1 MDSTF
6 SGIEIGKRSL
16 FAHKDAMNTV
26 GHNLSNATK
35 PGYSRQR
42 VTMKTEIPLY
52 APQLNRAKK
61 QGQLGQGIVVQ
72 SIDRVKDELLNT
84 RIVEESHRLGYWT
97 SQDKFISILEDV
109 YNEPEDQSI
118 RKRLNDFWES
128 WQDLANQPQGLAER
142 KIILERG
149 KSFCELIRSRFH
161 SLERIYIMANDEIKI
176 TTDEANNYIKNI
188 ANLNKQISK
197 SQAMKD
203 NSNDLMDARDLMV
216 EKLGNLI
223 SVSIENKQ
231 DPNEFLIHSE
241 GRHLVQ
247 GSIANEFKLE
257 ATNGPTRTR
266 WNILWANN
274 DKANLETGKLGSL
287 LNIRDEEI
295 KNEINELNNLA
306 ANIIELVNEIHETG
320 HGMDKKSGR
329 SFFSQELKLTDDRG
343 RYDTNGNGQF
353 DSVHIFKINST
364 NEIFPEEKLGFYG
377 TLKFEATDSNE
388 IIEIPYNAPDTV
400 QDLITRIN
408 NSNAQVTAR
417 INSEGK
423 FEIKAVKEQENENIT
438 FRIKH
443 IEDSGL
449 FLTKYTG
456 ILNESGP
463 EGAYDYRNIDTID
476 KLTPKSTYS
485 ISPLKN
491 PAAWIKVADIIDLD
505 PSKIAAGINSPT
517 NEISIGDNQAA
528 LRISS
533 FGNSQIMV
541 GKNLTL
547 NDYFA
552 NTASN
557 IAIKGQIS
565 EITKESQSQILKDLT
580 DLRMSISGVNKDEE
594 LANMIEF
601 QQAFIAA
608 SKFIT
613 VSAELIDTVIN
624 KMGV

>member
-84 RIVEESHRLGYWT
+84 RIIEESHRLGYWT

-128 WQDLANQPQGLAER
+128 WHDLANQPQGLAER

-149 KSFCELIRSRFH
+149 KSFCEGIRNRFH

-176 TTDEANNYIKNI
+176 TTDEANNYIRNI

-203 NSNDLMDARDLMV
+203 NPNDLMDARDLMV
-216 EKLGNLI
+216 EKLGNII

-231 DPNEFLIHSE
+231 DPNEFLIHAE

-274 DKANLETGKLGSL
+274 DKAYLKTGKLGSL

-295 KNEINELNNLA
+295 KNEINELNNIA
-306 ANIIELVNEIHETG
+306 ANIIEIVNEIHEAG
-320 HGMDKKSGR
+320 RGMDKKNGR

-377 TLKFEATDSNE
+377 TLKFEATNSNE
-388 IIEIPYNAPDTV
+388 IVEIPYNAPDTV
-400 QDLITRIN
+400 QDVINRIN

-423 FEIKAVKEQENENIT
+423 LEIKAVKEQEDENIT
-438 FRIKH
+438 FKIKH
-443 IEDSGL
+443 IEDSGS

-456 ILNESGP
+456 ILNASGP
-463 EGAYDYRNIDTID
+463 EGAYDYKNIDTTD
-476 KLTPKSTYS
+476 KLAPKSTYS

-491 PAAWIKVADIIDLD
+491 PAAWIKVADIIDSD
-505 PSKIAAGINSPT
+505 PSKMHRELKI
-517 NEISIGDNQAA
+517 QQMKY
-528 LRISS
+528 L
-533 FGNSQIMV
+533 
-541 GKNLTL
+541 L
-547 NDYFA
+547 
-552 NTASN
+552 
-557 IAIKGQIS
+557 
-565 EITKESQSQILKDLT
+565 EITKQH
-580 DLRMSISGVNKDEE
+580 
-594 LANMIEF
+594 
-601 QQAFIAA
+601 
-608 SKFIT
+608 
-613 VSAELIDTVIN
+613 
-624 KMGV
+624 

>member
-97 SQDKFISILEDV
+97 SQDKFISMLEDV

-203 NSNDLMDARDLMV
+203 NPNDLMDVRDLMV

-257 ATNGPTRTR
+257 AANGPTRTR

-377 TLKFEATDSNE
+377 TLKFKATDSNE

-533 FGNSQIMV
+533 FGNSQIMI

>member
-97 SQDKFISILEDV
+97 SQDKFISMLEDV

-203 NSNDLMDARDLMV
+203 NPNDLMDARDLMI

-247 GSIANEFKLE
+247 GSIANELKLE

-463 EGAYDYRNIDTID
+463 GGAYDYRNIDTID

-533 FGNSQIMV
+533 FGNSQIMI

-565 EITKESQSQILKDLT
+565 EITKEGQSQILKDLT

>member
-1 MDSTF
+1 
-6 SGIEIGKRSL
+6 
-16 FAHKDAMNTV
+16 
-26 GHNLSNATK
+26 
-35 PGYSRQR
+35 
-42 VTMKTEIPLY
+42 
-52 APQLNRAKK
+52 
-61 QGQLGQGIVVQ
+61 
-72 SIDRVKDELLNT
+72 
-84 RIVEESHRLGYWT
+84 
-97 SQDKFISILEDV
+97 
-109 YNEPEDQSI
+109 
-118 RKRLNDFWES
+118 
-128 WQDLANQPQGLAER
+128 
-142 KIILERG
+142 
-149 KSFCELIRSRFH
+149 
-161 SLERIYIMANDEIKI
+161 
-176 TTDEANNYIKNI
+176 
-188 ANLNKQISK
+188 
-197 SQAMKD
+197 
-203 NSNDLMDARDLMV
+203 
-216 EKLGNLI
+216 
-223 SVSIENKQ
+223 
-231 DPNEFLIHSE
+231 
-241 GRHLVQ
+241 
-247 GSIANEFKLE
+247 
-257 ATNGPTRTR
+257 
-266 WNILWANN
+266 
-274 DKANLETGKLGSL
+274 
-287 LNIRDEEI
+287 
-295 KNEINELNNLA
+295 
-306 ANIIELVNEIHETG
+306 
-320 HGMDKKSGR
+320 MDKKNGR

-377 TLKFEATDSNE
+377 TLKFEATNSNE
-388 IIEIPYNAPDTV
+388 IVEIPYNAPDTV
-400 QDLITRIN
+400 QDVINRIN

-423 FEIKAVKEQENENIT
+423 LEIKAVKEQEDENIT
-438 FRIKH
+438 FKIKH
-443 IEDSGL
+443 IEDSGS

-456 ILNESGP
+456 ILNASGP
-463 EGAYDYRNIDTID
+463 EGAYDYKNIDTTD
-476 KLTPKSTYS
+476 KLAPKSTYS

-491 PAAWIKVADIIDLD
+491 PAAWIKVADIIDSD
-505 PSKIAAGINSPT
+505 PSKIASGIKNPT

-533 FGNSQIMV
+533 FGNSQIMI

-613 VSAELIDTVIN
+613 VSVELIDTVIN

>member
-97 SQDKFISILEDV
+97 SQDKFISMLEDV

-161 SLERIYIMANDEIKI
+161 SLERIYIMTNDEIKI

-203 NSNDLMDARDLMV
+203 NPNDLMDARDLMV

-231 DPNEFLIHSE
+231 DPNEFLIHSG

-408 NSNAQVTAR
+408 NSNAQITAR

-533 FGNSQIMV
+533 FGNSQIMI

-613 VSAELIDTVIN
+613 VSVELIDTVIN

>member
-97 SQDKFISILEDV
+97 SQDKFISMLEDV

-203 NSNDLMDARDLMV
+203 NPNDLMDARDLMV

-329 SFFSQELKLTDDRG
+329 SFFSQELKLTDNRG

-505 PSKIAAGINSPT
+505 PSKIASGINSPT

-533 FGNSQIMV
+533 FGNSQIMI

-557 IAIKGQIS
+557 IAIKGEIS
-565 EITKESQSQILKDLT
+565 EITKEGQSQILKDLT

>member
-6 SGIEIGKRSL
+6 LGIEIGKRSL

-72 SIDRVKDELLNT
+72 SIDRIKDELLNT

-97 SQDKFISILEDV
+97 SQDKFISMLEDV

-203 NSNDLMDARDLMV
+203 NPNDLMDARDLMV

-266 WNILWANN
+266 WSILWANN
-274 DKANLETGKLGSL
+274 DKVNLETGKLGSL

-306 ANIIELVNEIHETG
+306 VNIIELVNEIHETG
-320 HGMDKKSGR
+320 YGMDKKNGR
-329 SFFSQELKLTDDRG
+329 SFFSKELKLTDDRG

-353 DSVHIFKINST
+353 DSVHVFKINST

-377 TLKFEATDSNE
+377 TLKFEATNSNE

-400 QDLITRIN
+400 QDLINRIN

-438 FRIKH
+438 FKIKH

-476 KLTPKSTYS
+476 KLTSKSTYS

-491 PAAWIKVADIIDLD
+491 PAAWIKVADTIDLD

-533 FGNSQIMV
+533 FGNSQIMI

>member
-6 SGIEIGKRSL
+6 SGIEIGKKSL

-97 SQDKFISILEDV
+97 SQDKFISMLEDV

-197 SQAMKD
+197 SQAMRD
-203 NSNDLMDARDLMV
+203 NPNDLMDARDLMV

-257 ATNGPTRTR
+257 AINGPTRTR
-266 WNILWANN
+266 WSILWANN
-274 DKANLETGKLGSL
+274 DKVTLETGKLGSL

-306 ANIIELVNEIHETG
+306 VNIIELVNEIHETG
-320 HGMDKKSGR
+320 YGMDKKNGR
-329 SFFSQELKLTDDRG
+329 SFFSKELKLTDDRG

-353 DSVHIFKINST
+353 DSVHVFKINST

-377 TLKFEATDSNE
+377 TLKFEATNSNE

-400 QDLITRIN
+400 QDLINRIN

-476 KLTPKSTYS
+476 KLTPKSNYS

-491 PAAWIKVADIIDLD
+491 PAAWIKVADTIDLD

-533 FGNSQIMV
+533 FGNSQIMI

>member
-42 VTMKTEIPLY
+42 VTMKTAIPLY

-84 RIVEESHRLGYWT
+84 RIIEESHRLGYWT
-97 SQDKFISILEDV
+97 SQDKFTSMLEDV

-128 WQDLANQPQGLAER
+128 WHDLANQPQGLAER

-149 KSFCELIRSRFH
+149 KSFCEGIRSRFH

-176 TTDEANNYIKNI
+176 TTDEANNYIRNI

-203 NSNDLMDARDLMV
+203 NPNDLMDARDLMV

-231 DPNEFLIHSE
+231 NPNEFLIHSE

-274 DKANLETGKLGSL
+274 DKVHLKTGKLGAL

-329 SFFSQELKLTDDRG
+329 SFFYQELKLTDDRG

-377 TLKFEATDSNE
+377 TLKFETTNSNE
-388 IIEIPYNAPDTV
+388 IVEIPYNAPDTV
-400 QDLITRIN
+400 QNVINRIN
-408 NSNAQVTAR
+408 NSDAQVTAR

-423 FEIKAVKEQENENIT
+423 LEIKAVKEQENENIT

-463 EGAYDYRNIDTID
+463 EGAYDYKNIDTTD

-491 PAAWIKVADIIDLD
+491 PAAWIKVADTIDSD
-505 PSKIAAGINSPT
+505 PSKIASGIKNLT

-533 FGNSQIMV
+533 FGNSQIMI

-613 VSAELIDTVIN
+613 VYAELIDTVIN

>member
-97 SQDKFISILEDV
+97 SQDKFISMLEDV

-203 NSNDLMDARDLMV
+203 NPNDLMDARDLMV

-257 ATNGPTRTR
+257 ATNGPTRTK
-266 WNILWANN
+266 WNIFWANN

-329 SFFSQELKLTDDRG
+329 SFFSQELKLTDERG

-377 TLKFEATDSNE
+377 ILKFEATNSNE

-533 FGNSQIMV
+533 FGNSQIMI

-613 VSAELIDTVIN
+613 VSAELIDTIIN

>member
-42 VTMKTEIPLY
+42 VTMKTAIPLY
-52 APQLNRAKK
+52 VPQLNRAQK
-61 QGQLGQGIVVQ
+61 QGQLGQGITVQ
-72 SIDRVKDELLNT
+72 SVDRVKDELLNT
-84 RIVEESHRLGYWT
+84 RIIEESHRLGYWT
-97 SQDKFISILEDV
+97 SQDKFISMLEDV

-128 WQDLANQPQGLAER
+128 WHDLTNQPQGLAER

-149 KSFCELIRSRFH
+149 KSFCEAIRSRFH

-176 TTDEANNYIKNI
+176 TTDEANNYIRNI

-203 NSNDLMDARDLMV
+203 NPNDLMDARDLMV
-216 EKLGNLI
+216 EKLGNLL

-266 WNILWANN
+266 WNILWTNN
-274 DKANLETGKLGSL
+274 DKVYLKTGKLGSL
-287 LNIRDEEI
+287 LEIRDAEI
-295 KNEINELNNLA
+295 KNEIDELNDIA
-306 ANIIELVNEIHETG
+306 ANITELVNEIHEVG

-377 TLKFEATDSNE
+377 TLKFGATNSNE

-400 QDLITRIN
+400 QDVINRIN
-408 NSNAQVTAR
+408 TSNAQVTAR

-423 FEIKAVKEQENENIT
+423 LEIKAVKEQENENIT

-449 FLTKYTG
+449 FLTTYTG
-456 ILNESGP
+456 MLNASGP
-463 EGAYDYRNIDTID
+463 EGAYDYKNINTTD
-476 KLTPKSTYS
+476 KLIPKSTYS

-491 PAAWIKVADIIDLD
+491 PAAWIKVADTISSD
-505 PSKIAAGINSPT
+505 PSKIAAGIKNPT
-517 NEISIGDNQAA
+517 NEISMGNNQAA

-533 FGNSQIMV
+533 FGNSQIMI

-613 VSAELIDTVIN
+613 VSAELIDTIIN

>member
-84 RIVEESHRLGYWT
+84 RIIEESHRLGYWT
-97 SQDKFISILEDV
+97 SQDKFISMLEDV

-128 WQDLANQPQGLAER
+128 WHDLANQPQGLAER

-149 KSFCELIRSRFH
+149 KSFCESIRSRFH

-176 TTDEANNYIKNI
+176 TTDEANNYIRNI

-203 NSNDLMDARDLMV
+203 NPNDLMDARDLMV

-223 SVSIENKQ
+223 SISIENKQ

-274 DKANLETGKLGSL
+274 DKVHLKTGKLGSL
-287 LNIRDEEI
+287 LDIRDEEV
-295 KNEINELNNLA
+295 KNEINEINNMA
-306 ANIIELVNEIHETG
+306 ANIIEIVNEIHETG
-320 HGMDKKSGR
+320 YGMDKKNGR
-329 SFFSQELKLTDDRG
+329 GFFAQELKLTDDRG
-343 RYDTNGNGQF
+343 RYDTNGKGQF

-377 TLKFEATDSNE
+377 TLKFEATNSNE

-400 QDLITRIN
+400 QDVINKIN

-423 FEIKAVKEQENENIT
+423 LEIKAVKEQEDENIT
-438 FRIKH
+438 FRIKY

-456 ILNESGP
+456 ILNASGP
-463 EGAYDYRNIDTID
+463 EGAYDYRNVNTTD
-476 KLTPKSTYS
+476 KLTPSSNYS
-485 ISPLKN
+485 ITPLKN
-491 PAAWIKVADIIDLD
+491 PAAWIKVADTIDLD
-505 PSKIAAGINSPT
+505 PSKITAGIKNPT
-517 NEISIGDNQAA
+517 NEVSTGDNQAA

-533 FGNSQIMV
+533 FGNYQIMI

-608 SKFIT
+608 SKFIA
-613 VSAELIDTVIN
+613 VSTELIDTVIN

>member
-42 VTMKTEIPLY
+42 VTMKTEIPIY

-97 SQDKFISILEDV
+97 SQDKFISMLEDV
-109 YNEPEDQSI
+109 CNEPEDQSI

-203 NSNDLMDARDLMV
+203 NPNDLMDARDLMV

-266 WNILWANN
+266 WSILWANN
-274 DKANLETGKLGSL
+274 DKVNLETGKLGSL

-306 ANIIELVNEIHETG
+306 VNIIELVNEIHETG
-320 HGMDKKSGR
+320 YGMDKKNGR
-329 SFFSQELKLTDDRG
+329 SFFSKELKLTDDRG

-353 DSVHIFKINST
+353 DSVHVFKINST

-377 TLKFEATDSNE
+377 TLKFEATNSNE

-400 QDLITRIN
+400 QDLINRIN

-417 INSEGK
+417 INPEGK

-491 PAAWIKVADIIDLD
+491 PAAWIKVANTIDLD

-533 FGNSQIMV
+533 FGNSQIMI

>member
-97 SQDKFISILEDV
+97 SQDKFISMLEDV

-176 TTDEANNYIKNI
+176 TTDEVNNYIKNI

-203 NSNDLMDARDLMV
+203 NPNDLMDVRDLMV

-231 DPNEFLIHSE
+231 DPDEFLIHSE

-306 ANIIELVNEIHETG
+306 SNIIELVNEIHETG

-377 TLKFEATDSNE
+377 TLKFKATDSNE

-533 FGNSQIMV
+533 FGNSQIMI

>member
-61 QGQLGQGIVVQ
+61 QGQLGQGIMVQ

-84 RIVEESHRLGYWT
+84 RIIEESHRLGYWT
-97 SQDKFISILEDV
+97 SQDKFISMLEDV

-128 WQDLANQPQGLAER
+128 WHDLANQPQGLAER

-149 KSFCELIRSRFH
+149 KSFCEVIRSRFH

-176 TTDEANNYIKNI
+176 TTDEANNYIRNI

-203 NSNDLMDARDLMV
+203 NPNDLMDTRDLMV

-223 SVSIENKQ
+223 NISIENKQ
-231 DPNEFLIHSE
+231 DPNEFLVHSE

-257 ATNGPTRTR
+257 AANGPTRTK
-266 WNILWANN
+266 WNILWTNN
-274 DKANLETGKLGSL
+274 DKVHLETGKLGSL
-287 LNIRDEEI
+287 LTTRDEEI
-295 KNEINELNNLA
+295 QNEINELNNIA
-306 ANIIELVNEIHETG
+306 INIVELVNEIHEAG

-329 SFFSQELKLTDDRG
+329 NFFSQELKLTDDRG
-343 RYDTNGNGQF
+343 RYDTNSNGQF

-377 TLKFEATDSNE
+377 TLKFEATNSNE

-400 QDLITRIN
+400 QDVINRIN
-408 NSNAQVTAR
+408 NSSAQVTVR

-423 FEIKAVKEQENENIT
+423 LEIKAVKEQKDENIE
-438 FRIKH
+438 FKIKH

-449 FLTKYTG
+449 FLTTYTG
-456 ILNESGP
+456 ILNVSGP
-463 EGAYDYRNIDTID
+463 EGAYDYKNIDTTD
-476 KLTPKSTYS
+476 KLTPKATYS

-491 PAAWIKVADIIDLD
+491 PAAWIKVADIIDSD
-505 PSKIAAGINSPT
+505 PSKIAAGTRNPT
-517 NEISIGDNQAA
+517 NEISIGDNEAA

-533 FGNSQIMV
+533 FGNSQIMI

>member
-42 VTMKTEIPLY
+42 VTMTTTTPLY

-61 QGQLGQGIVVQ
+61 QGQLGQGIMVQ

-84 RIVEESHRLGYWT
+84 RIIEESHRLGYWT
-97 SQDKFISILEDV
+97 SQDKFISMLEDV

-149 KSFCELIRSRFH
+149 KSFCEGIRSRFH
-161 SLERIYIMANDEIKI
+161 SLERIYTMANDEIKI
-176 TTDEANNYIKNI
+176 TTDEANNYIRNI

-203 NSNDLMDARDLMV
+203 NPNDLMDARDLMV

-223 SVSIENKQ
+223 NVSIENKQ

-247 GSIANEFKLE
+247 GSIANEFRLE

-266 WNILWANN
+266 WDILWTNN
-274 DKANLETGKLGSL
+274 DKAHLKTGKLGSL
-287 LNIRDEEI
+287 INIRDEEI

-364 NEIFPEEKLGFYG
+364 NEIFLEEKLGFYG
-377 TLKFEATDSNE
+377 TLKFETINSSE
-388 IIEIPYNAPDTV
+388 IVEIPYNAPDTV
-400 QDLITRIN
+400 QDVINRIN
-408 NSNAQVTAR
+408 NSDAQVTAR

-423 FEIKAVKEQENENIT
+423 LEIKAVKEHENENIT

-456 ILNESGP
+456 ILNASGP
-463 EGAYDYRNIDTID
+463 EGAYDYRNIDTTD
-476 KLTPKSTYS
+476 KLTAKSTYS

-491 PAAWIKVADIIDLD
+491 PAAWIKVEDIIDSD
-505 PSKIAAGINSPT
+505 PSKIASGIKNPT

-528 LRISS
+528 MRISS
-533 FGNSQIMV
+533 FGNSQVMI

>member
-97 SQDKFISILEDV
+97 SQDKFISMLEDV

-118 RKRLNDFWES
+118 RRRLNDFWES

-203 NSNDLMDARDLMV
+203 NPNDLMDVRDLMV

-257 ATNGPTRTR
+257 AANGPTRTR

-377 TLKFEATDSNE
+377 TLKFKATDSNE

-485 ISPLKN
+485 ISPIKN

-517 NEISIGDNQAA
+517 NEISTGDNQAA

-533 FGNSQIMV
+533 FGNSQIMI

>member
-42 VTMKTEIPLY
+42 VTMKTAIPLY

-84 RIVEESHRLGYWT
+84 RIIEESHRLGYWT
-97 SQDKFISILEDV
+97 SQDKFTSMLEDV

-128 WQDLANQPQGLAER
+128 WHDLANQPQGLAER

-149 KSFCELIRSRFH
+149 KSFCEGIRSRFH

-176 TTDEANNYIKNI
+176 TTDEANNYIRNI

-203 NSNDLMDARDLMV
+203 NPNDLMDARDLMV

-231 DPNEFLIHSE
+231 NPNEFLIHSE

-274 DKANLETGKLGSL
+274 DKVHLKTGKLGAL

-329 SFFSQELKLTDDRG
+329 SFFYQELKLTDDRG

-377 TLKFEATDSNE
+377 TLKFETTNSNE
-388 IIEIPYNAPDTV
+388 IVEIPYNAPDTV
-400 QDLITRIN
+400 QDVINRIN
-408 NSNAQVTAR
+408 NSDAQVTAR

-423 FEIKAVKEQENENIT
+423 LEIKAVKEQENENIT

-463 EGAYDYRNIDTID
+463 EGAYDYKNIDTTD

-491 PAAWIKVADIIDLD
+491 PAAWIKVADTIDSD
-505 PSKIAAGINSPT
+505 PSKIASGIKNPT

-533 FGNSQIMV
+533 FGNSQIMI

>member
-42 VTMKTEIPLY
+42 VTMKTAIPLY

-84 RIVEESHRLGYWT
+84 RIIEESHRLGYWT
-97 SQDKFISILEDV
+97 SQDKFTSMLEDV

-128 WQDLANQPQGLAER
+128 WHDLANQPQGLAER

-149 KSFCELIRSRFH
+149 KSFCEGIRSRFH

-176 TTDEANNYIKNI
+176 TTDEANNYIRNI

-203 NSNDLMDARDLMV
+203 NPNDLMDARDLMV

-231 DPNEFLIHSE
+231 NPNEFLIHSE

-274 DKANLETGKLGSL
+274 DKVHLKTGKLGAL

-329 SFFSQELKLTDDRG
+329 SFFYQELKLTDDRG

-377 TLKFEATDSNE
+377 TLKFETTNSNE
-388 IIEIPYNAPDTV
+388 IVEIPYNAPDTV
-400 QDLITRIN
+400 QDVINRIN
-408 NSNAQVTAR
+408 NSDAQVTAR

-423 FEIKAVKEQENENIT
+423 LEIKAVKEQENENIT

-463 EGAYDYRNIDTID
+463 EGAYDYKNIDTTD

-485 ISPLKN
+485 ISPLKKSCSMDKSCRHDRLRSFKN
-491 PAAWIKVADIIDLD
+491 
-505 PSKIAAGINSPT
+505 
-517 NEISIGDNQAA
+517 SIGNQ
-528 LRISS
+528 
-533 FGNSQIMV
+533 
-541 GKNLTL
+541 K
-547 NDYFA
+547 
-552 NTASN
+552 SN
-557 IAIKGQIS
+557 K
-565 EITKESQSQILKDLT
+565 
-580 DLRMSISGVNKDEE
+580 
-594 LANMIEF
+594 
-601 QQAFIAA
+601 
-608 SKFIT
+608 
-613 VSAELIDTVIN
+613 
-624 KMGV
+624 

>member
-42 VTMKTEIPLY
+42 VTMKTEIPIY

-97 SQDKFISILEDV
+97 SQDKFISMLEDV

-203 NSNDLMDARDLMV
+203 NPNDLMDARDLMV

-266 WNILWANN
+266 WSILWANN
-274 DKANLETGKLGSL
+274 DKVNLETGKLGSL

-306 ANIIELVNEIHETG
+306 VNIIELVNEIHETG
-320 HGMDKKSGR
+320 YGMDKKNGR
-329 SFFSQELKLTDDRG
+329 SFFSKELKLTDDRG

-353 DSVHIFKINST
+353 DSVHVFKINST

-377 TLKFEATDSNE
+377 TLKFEATNRNE

-400 QDLITRIN
+400 QDLINRIN

-491 PAAWIKVADIIDLD
+491 PAAWIKVADTIDLD

-533 FGNSQIMV
+533 FGNSQIMI

>member
-97 SQDKFISILEDV
+97 SQDKFISMLEDV

-118 RKRLNDFWES
+118 RRRLNDFWES

-203 NSNDLMDARDLMV
+203 NPNDLMDARDLMV

-257 ATNGPTRTR
+257 AANGPTRTR

-377 TLKFEATDSNE
+377 TLKFKATDSNE

-485 ISPLKN
+485 ISPIKN

-517 NEISIGDNQAA
+517 NEISTGDNQAA

-533 FGNSQIMV
+533 FGNSQIMI